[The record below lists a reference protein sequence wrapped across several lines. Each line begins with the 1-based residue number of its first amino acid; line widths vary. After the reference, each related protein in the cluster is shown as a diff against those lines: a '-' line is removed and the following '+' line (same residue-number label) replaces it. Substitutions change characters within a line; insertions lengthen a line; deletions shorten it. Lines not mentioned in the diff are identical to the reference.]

1 MSRKLLII
9 LAAAVLAGLGIAY
22 ALTQIG
28 IIQMPY
34 TITPSTSQAP
44 SMNPSSVSLDLGDIP
59 AKSAGTKEFQNV
71 ATLTLPYSYEIT
83 FTLDL
88 NGLEGFSDISV
99 RVYLYKPGST
109 YYSYSFLLMDSE
121 YFNSESKIVDA
132 GSYEVWVEVEYTA
145 IETSSSVSGTVTIY
159 CYW

>member
-9 LAAAVLAGLGIAY
+9 LATAILAALGTAY

-28 IIQMPY
+28 IIHIPY
-34 TITPSTSQAP
+34 TITPSTPEAP

-59 AKSAGTKEFQNV
+59 AKSAGTKEFENV
-71 ATLTLPYSYEIT
+71 ATLTLPYSYEIN

-88 NGLEGFSDISV
+88 NGLEGFSDIDV
-99 RVYLYKPGST
+99 WVYLYEPGST
-109 YYSYSFLLMDSE
+109 VYKYSFYLMDSP
-121 YFNSESKIVDA
+121 YFNSCSQVVDA
-132 GSYEVWVEVEYTA
+132 GSYEVWVKVQYTA
-145 IETSSSVSGTVTIY
+145 IDTSSSVAGSVTIY